1 MCVFRKHA
9 PIHWGL
15 AREAAAL
22 NVVRAACPRLG
33 FTVRGDAAGVAL
45 LRAARAVV
53 AVDAAAGGATPLVPM
68 ATKPLRFNTFRMA
81 SRVWALSWQII
92 RKAV

>member
-1 MCVFRKHA
+1 MAQKC
-9 PIHWGL
+9 
-15 AREAAAL
+15 
-22 NVVRAACPRLG
+22 RLLR
-33 FTVRGDAAGVAL
+33 TVRGDAAGVAL

-68 ATKPLRFNTFRMA
+68 ATKPLRFNTFRLA